1 MSIYEQYYREIKAPD
16 GSIERIE
23 TSVPPHFNF
32 AYDVIDRIALET
44 PAKPAMEHIGIDGT
58 VTEFSFGDLKRLSDE
73 AAVAFRRLGVGR
85 GTAVMLLM
93 KRRYEFWI
101 AMLALH
107 KLGAIAVPTSH
118 MVSAEDIAARAKTAD
133 VKVILCVNT
142 EHICEKVAEA
152 VALPAGSG
160 NSSGCNLAAQNDPLL
175 EGEKPIAVAVGS
187 RYEGFRFWDDL
198 MESAKGECLAERVEN
213 DVRDAMLY
221 YFTSGTN
228 GAPKAVI
235 HDWSYPIAH
244 IYTAKNWHGITD
256 GDLHLTVADSGWA
269 KTAWGKLYGQWFLG
283 ARILVYDYDR
293 FYAGEFLK
301 LLTERKVNT
310 FCAPPTIYK
319 YLVLEDLTK
328 YDWSNLHHAA
338 TAGEPM
344 PTSVARSFAEAT
356 GITVRDGFGQ
366 TETALQICTPV
377 GGNTVPGS
385 IGRASPLYR
394 VEIADEQGQFLPDG
408 EEGELVIVPWG
419 GERPIGIFCGYLGE
433 PERYREVWRGGMYHT
448 GDRAKRDAD
457 GNFFFFGRNDD
468 VIKSSGYRIGPSEVE
483 DLLMQ
488 NPAVKLCAVTGYPSR
503 TRGTVVKA
511 SIVLKDG
518 YNSDQRL
525 TTELQ
530 DYVKKNGAVYKYP
543 RMIVYVDDLPRTSNG
558 KINRAAI
565 RRADEALAA
574 ERSWTER

>member
-1 MSIYEQYYREIKAPD
+1 MHIYEDYYREIRSED
-16 GSIERIE
+16 GEITGIE
-23 TSVPPHFNF
+23 TTVPPHFNF
-32 AYDVIDRIALET
+32 AYDVVDRFAADDPT
-44 PAKPAMEHIGIDGT
+44 KPALVHKAIDGT
-58 VTEFSFGDLKRLSDE
+58 LTEFSFGELKRLSDE
-73 AAVAFRRLGVGR
+73 AATALRRVGVNR
-85 GTAVMLLM
+85 GTAVMLLL

-118 MVSAEDIAARAKTAD
+118 MVSAEDIAQRVRIAD
-133 VKVILCVNT
+133 VRVILCVNS
-142 EHICEKVAEA
+142 EHICEKVAK
-152 VALPAGSG
+152 ALT
-160 NSSGCNLAAQNDPLL
+160 
-175 EGEKPIAVAVGS
+175 EVRTEKRTVSAVAVGS
-187 RYEGFRFWDDL
+187 RFEGFAYWDEL
-198 MESAKGECLAERVEN
+198 TEGARGAGLSERVTT
-213 DVRDAMLY
+213 DADDAMLY

-293 FYAGEFLK
+293 FYAGEFLS
-301 LLTERKVNT
+301 LLTELKVNT

-319 YLVLEDLTK
+319 YMVMEDLSR
-328 YDWSNLHHAA
+328 YDWSALRCAA

-344 PTSVARSFAEAT
+344 PTAVAGNFAEMT
-356 GITVRDGFGQ
+356 GVTVRDGFGQ

-377 GGNTVPGS
+377 GCRPVPGS
-385 IGRASPLYR
+385 IGKASPLYHMG
-394 VEIADEQGQFLPDG
+394 IADEQGNLLPDG
-408 EEGELVIVPWG
+408 EEGELVIVPDG
-419 GERPIGIFCGYLGE
+419 DRRPIGIFCGYLGE
-433 PERYREVWRGGMYHT
+433 EERYREVWRGGVYHT
-448 GDRAKRDAD
+448 GDRARRDAE
-457 GNFFFFGRNDD
+457 GNFFFVGRNDD

-488 NPAVKLCAVTGYPSR
+488 NPAVKFCAVTGYPSR

-511 SIVLKDG
+511 SIVLREGFTGDR
-518 YNSDQRL
+518 RL

-530 DYVKKNGAVYKYP
+530 DYVKKNGAIYKYP
-543 RMIVYVDDLPRTSNG
+543 RMIVYVDDLPRTASG

-565 RRADEALAA
+565 RRADEEKL
-574 ERSWTER
+574 RQTDNRT